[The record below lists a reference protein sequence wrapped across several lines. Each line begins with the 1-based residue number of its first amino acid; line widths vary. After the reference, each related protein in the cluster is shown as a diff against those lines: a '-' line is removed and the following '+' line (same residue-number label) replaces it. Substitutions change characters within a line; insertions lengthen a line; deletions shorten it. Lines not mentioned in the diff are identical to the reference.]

1 MRTAQAANAIRSAA
15 SPAASLSNDN
25 SKPSARTPER
35 PTDTRQRILD
45 VAQAAVLEKG
55 FSATSI
61 EEIIAAVGITKSGF
75 FYHFAD
81 KGELARAM
89 LERYVERERVLFD
102 ELFARADELSED
114 PLHSF
119 LIALKLFAEMFEDL
133 PRTHPGCLTAAY
145 CYQDRLFD
153 RQVRDLNAASVLAWR
168 SRFRERLERIAQKHP
183 PAMPVDLSD
192 VADMLSAL
200 ADGGIILSRVL
211 NEPSALPRQILLYRE
226 FVRSL
231 FMGVAA

>member
-1 MRTAQAANAIRSAA
+1 MTQDPSRSTAPAGAAPPDTRQRI
-15 SPAASLSNDN
+15 P
-25 SKPSARTPER
+25 P
-35 PTDTRQRILD
+35 DTRQRILD

-81 KGELARAM
+81 KGELARAL
-89 LERYVERERVLFD
+89 LERYIQREKVLFD
-102 ELFARADELSED
+102 DLFARADQLSED

-119 LIALKLFAEMFEDL
+119 LIALKLFGEMFENL
-133 PRTHPGCLTAAY
+133 PESHPGCLTAAY

-153 RQVRDLNAASVLAWR
+153 RQVRELNAEGVLAWR
-168 SRFRERLERIAQKHP
+168 KRFKERLVTIAERYP
-183 PAMPVDLSD
+183 PRMPIDLTD

-200 ADGGIILSRVL
+200 ADGGIILSKTL
-211 NEPSALPRQILLYRE
+211 NEPTALPRQIMLYRE
-226 FVRSL
+226 FVRTL
-231 FMGVAA
+231 FLGTPGI

>member
-1 MRTAQAANAIRSAA
+1 MAHATLRSAA
-15 SPAASLSNDN
+15 L
-25 SKPSARTPER
+25 PSAAPG
-35 PTDTRQRILD
+35 DTRQRILD

-81 KGELARAM
+81 KGELAHSL
-89 LERYVERERVLFD
+89 LERYLERERVLFD

-114 PLHSF
+114 PLHAF
-119 LIALKLFAEMFEDL
+119 LVAMKLFAEIFENLSDA
-133 PRTHPGCLTAAY
+133 HPGCLTAAY

-153 RQVRDLNAASVLAWR
+153 KRIRQLNAEGILAWR
-168 SRFRERLERIAQKHP
+168 ERFRGRLEAIAERYP
-183 PAMPVDLSD
+183 PKLPINLTD

-200 ADGGIILSRVL
+200 ADGGIILSKAL
-211 NEPSALPRQILLYRE
+211 DEPQALPRMIILYRD
-226 FVRSL
+226 FVRTL
-231 FMGVAA
+231 FLGTPAND